1 MSNTFA
7 NRVLV
12 STATTGTGTVTLGA
26 ALLGYQTFANAGV
39 SNGTTVRYLIL
50 DGNDWEVGTGTY
62 TASGPTLTR
71 SVDESSDSDN
81 PLDLSGAAKVAVIAS
96 AEDYSTFAKGPSAS
110 VTDNSVAVFDGV
122 TGRLLKSV
130 AQLPVTQGGTG
141 SDTAAGA
148 RTNLG
153 LGTSAVANVTT
164 SATDTTAGRLL
175 TTGAG
180 PAQAFRRGNVLGT
193 VSQSSGVPTGAIIQ
207 RGSGPNGEFVR
218 FADGTQI
225 CWRVVTHDFNS
236 DNTQTVPY
244 AAAFTSAPRAGG
256 WASTQTTATNMSPP
270 YERHMVAYPH
280 SDTDWRVRA
289 SHGSPVDEQEEYSLW
304 AIGRWF

>member
-62 TASGPTLTR
+62 TASGPALTR

-225 CWRVVTHDFNS
+225 CWRVATHDFNTTGS
-236 DNTQTVPY
+236 NTHDFPVSFVDDNYSISFGLSGVDGDEIQAIYTRNLMACVHESGTFRTRSPNGTQDI
-244 AAAFTSAPRAGG
+244 
-256 WASTQTTATNMSPP
+256 TADIVIT
-270 YERHMVAYPH
+270 
-280 SDTDWRVRA
+280 
-289 SHGSPVDEQEEYSLW
+289 